1 MMGQSSAATAQP
13 ICAVKFI
20 FEKIFKEIC
29 PLLGI
34 A

>member
-1 MMGQSSAATAQP
+1 MMGQSSAATAQG

-20 FEKIFKEIC
+20 FENNFQEIC